1 MAVSYDQLKDGE
13 LLRPP
18 ADLSEPALTVN
29 GTKVLERR
37 YLHRIDNRVVETPGG
52 GFWRVAEEVARGGA
66 SWIDQAGL
74 EARTREYYRAMAS
87 LEFLPNSPTLMN
99 AGKRNGLQYSACYVL
114 PVEDSMDGIFE
125 SVKRAA
131 LIHKSG
137 GGCIAGDARVWTTFC
152 GIEPIEVLVNRA
164 TADGRGSVRHG
175 AGMAYDVRDLGIQTL
190 SMNPFTGETGLRQ
203 VTHVWR
209 FDVPAEKQVA
219 VSMREGV
226 VVQTSDWHPFMVL
239 RGTELVE
246 VPAGALVPGDVVLGP
261 DRPDSYWPWSET
273 RTVGSLA
280 IDPELAW
287 LIGFTLGDG
296 SFGYVPALRQY
307 RVRWFSGAS
316 DVLERVRT
324 VLARAGIQVSIERD
338 ARGVLSVSTLTQR
351 FVHDLL
357 EACGLEKIGP
367 KDDLIRIPEIIAK
380 SPLSVVRAFVAGLLD
395 SDGYVDLDGSPSYTT
410 ASEAMAEDLAA
421 LMGLLGYQPTVRAK
435 APHGKGRRTTYTVQ
449 LCSLPQVDELAGDIG
464 PYLNNAQRRE
474 RLHSTSR
481 KQTALRL
488 SFHLWRDRLATLGV
502 VKARG
507 DEVGG
512 PGPCAAE
519 LNRWSCN
526 VGGRVRR
533 DDLRAIAAQVTPRDP
548 GLGRLLTRLAA
559 NGQEVARVERAAVA
573 KPYYDLTVEGWN
585 TYAAGR
591 SGLAMVHNTGFAF
604 SRLRPSGDIVGS
616 TGGVA
621 SGPVSFMEVFN
632 GATESV
638 KQGGTRRGA
647 NMGIL
652 RIDHPDVLQFIDC
665 KRVLRDGPRAA
676 YEAVA
681 GQLAPAA
688 RDALRKSLLE
698 TQISNFNISLAV
710 TDRFMEALAAD
721 GEYELIHPRSGDVV
735 KRLRARDVFDRMVQ
749 AAWETGDPGV
759 VFIDRINAGP
769 ANPVPEMGPVEATN
783 PCGEQPLYPN
793 EACNLGSINLA
804 RFVRPGGVQVYR
816 HGRGVA
822 GVEAI
827 DWERLERTVRTAIR
841 FLDDVIT
848 VNPYPDTHIDRAV
861 KANRRVGLGVMGWAD
876 LLIDLEIPY
885 DSEEALRLGTEVM
898 RRLNEWA
905 HDESCRLAEERGPFP
920 NWPKSIYKDGRPQR
934 NATVTT
940 IAPTGTIS
948 IIAGCSSGIEP
959 LFALVFDRKGSLDG
973 QLSLEVYERFTE
985 VAKREGFWTEDL
997 ARQVH
1002 QHGTV
1007 RGLDSVPEKWQRVF
1021 GTAHDIHPDWHV
1033 RMQGAFQQHTDNAVS
1048 KTINL
1053 PHDAVPTDVE
1063 RAYTL
1068 AYEAGCNGITV
1079 YRDGSKLG
1087 VLHAGSGGGTE
1098 AAAADG
1104 RTMLERPKAMDGV
1117 TYSVET
1123 PLGTAYITVNHDAEQ
1138 EPREVFVN
1146 QGKAG
1151 SDIAPLSEAIGKL
1164 ASIVLR
1170 VPSPMPPRERL
1181 AEITRRLRGIG
1192 GSTSLGFGPE
1202 RTRSLPDALA
1212 KVLEE
1217 YLDRPRPASQAA
1229 PTQPAPAPQAP
1240 ATSGATMLPIVGAA
1254 LNGNGHANG
1263 HARLRGPRITGDLC
1277 PDCGTALVYEEGCS
1291 KCMGCGYARC

>member
-13 LLRPP
+13 VLRPP
-18 ADLSEPALTVN
+18 ADLPEPALTVN

-37 YLHRIDNRVVETPGG
+37 YLHRIDNRLVETPGG

-74 EARTREYYRAMAS
+74 EARTREYYGAMQS

-137 GGCIAGDARVWTTFC
+137 GG
-152 GIEPIEVLVNRA
+152 
-164 TADGRGSVRHG
+164 
-175 AGMAYDVRDLGIQTL
+175 
-190 SMNPFTGETGLRQ
+190 
-203 VTHVWR
+203 
-209 FDVPAEKQVA
+209 
-219 VSMREGV
+219 
-226 VVQTSDWHPFMVL
+226 
-239 RGTELVE
+239 
-246 VPAGALVPGDVVLGP
+246 
-261 DRPDSYWPWSET
+261 
-273 RTVGSLA
+273 
-280 IDPELAW
+280 
-287 LIGFTLGDG
+287 
-296 SFGYVPALRQY
+296 
-307 RVRWFSGAS
+307 
-316 DVLERVRT
+316 
-324 VLARAGIQVSIERD
+324 
-338 ARGVLSVSTLTQR
+338 
-351 FVHDLL
+351 
-357 EACGLEKIGP
+357 
-367 KDDLIRIPEIIAK
+367 
-380 SPLSVVRAFVAGLLD
+380 
-395 SDGYVDLDGSPSYTT
+395 
-410 ASEAMAEDLAA
+410 
-421 LMGLLGYQPTVRAK
+421 
-435 APHGKGRRTTYTVQ
+435 
-449 LCSLPQVDELAGDIG
+449 
-464 PYLNNAQRRE
+464 
-474 RLHSTSR
+474 
-481 KQTALRL
+481 
-488 SFHLWRDRLATLGV
+488 
-502 VKARG
+502 
-507 DEVGG
+507 
-512 PGPCAAE
+512 
-519 LNRWSCN
+519 
-526 VGGRVRR
+526 
-533 DDLRAIAAQVTPRDP
+533 
-548 GLGRLLTRLAA
+548 
-559 NGQEVARVERAAVA
+559 
-573 KPYYDLTVEGWN
+573 
-585 TYAAGR
+585 
-591 SGLAMVHNTGFAF
+591 TGFAF
-604 SRLRPSGDIVGS
+604 SRLRPSGDLVGT

-652 RIDHPDVLQFIDC
+652 RIDHPDVLHFINC
-665 KRVLRDGPRAA
+665 KRELRDGPRAA

-681 GQLAPAA
+681 GDLSPAA

-721 GEYELIHPRSGDVV
+721 GEYELIHPRSGEIV

-749 AAWETGDPGV
+749 AAWETGDPGI

-804 RFVRPGGVQVYR
+804 RFVRPGGVSLHH
-816 HGRGVA
+816 HGRGLA
-822 GVEAI
+822 GIEAL
-827 DWERLERTVRTAIR
+827 DWERMEGTVRTAIR

-848 VNPYPDTHIDRAV
+848 VNPYPDAHIDRAV

-876 LLIDLEIPY
+876 LLIDLELPY
-885 DSEEALRLGTEVM
+885 DSEDALRLGTEIM

-920 NWPKSIYKDGRPQR
+920 NWPKSIYKDARPQR
-934 NATVTT
+934 NATTTT

-997 ARQVH
+997 ARQV
-1002 QHGTV
+1002 QAHGTV
-1007 RGLDSVPEKWQRVF
+1007 RGLDTVPEKWQRVF
-1021 GTAHDIHPDWHV
+1021 GTAHDIAPDWHV

-1053 PHDAVPTDVE
+1053 PHDAAPDDVE

-1068 AYEAGCNGITV
+1068 AYEAGCSGITV
-1079 YRDGSKLG
+1079 YRDGSKMG
-1087 VLHAGSGGGTE
+1087 VLHAGSGAAPGT
-1098 AAAADG
+1098 AVAADDG
-1104 RTMLERPKAMDGV
+1104 RAMLQRPKAMDGV

-1164 ASIVLR
+1164 ASIALR

-1212 KVLEE
+1212 KVLED
-1217 YLDRPRPASQAA
+1217 YLDRPR
-1229 PTQPAPAPQAP
+1229 TLPAPAAPDSAAKKAP
-1240 ATSGATMLPIVGAA
+1240 ATGGQTLLPMVGAA
-1254 LNGNGHANG
+1254 PNGNGHTNGHANG
-1263 HARLRGPRITGDLC
+1263 HAGLHGPRITGDLC

>member
-1 MAVSYDQLKDGE
+1 MAVSYDQLKEGE
-13 LLRPP
+13 VLRPP

-37 YLHRIDNRVVETPGG
+37 YLHRIDNRLVETPGG

-74 EARTREYYRAMAS
+74 EMRTREYYGAMAS

-137 GGCIAGDARVWTTFC
+137 GG
-152 GIEPIEVLVNRA
+152 
-164 TADGRGSVRHG
+164 
-175 AGMAYDVRDLGIQTL
+175 
-190 SMNPFTGETGLRQ
+190 
-203 VTHVWR
+203 
-209 FDVPAEKQVA
+209 
-219 VSMREGV
+219 
-226 VVQTSDWHPFMVL
+226 
-239 RGTELVE
+239 
-246 VPAGALVPGDVVLGP
+246 
-261 DRPDSYWPWSET
+261 
-273 RTVGSLA
+273 
-280 IDPELAW
+280 
-287 LIGFTLGDG
+287 
-296 SFGYVPALRQY
+296 
-307 RVRWFSGAS
+307 
-316 DVLERVRT
+316 
-324 VLARAGIQVSIERD
+324 
-338 ARGVLSVSTLTQR
+338 
-351 FVHDLL
+351 
-357 EACGLEKIGP
+357 
-367 KDDLIRIPEIIAK
+367 
-380 SPLSVVRAFVAGLLD
+380 
-395 SDGYVDLDGSPSYTT
+395 
-410 ASEAMAEDLAA
+410 
-421 LMGLLGYQPTVRAK
+421 
-435 APHGKGRRTTYTVQ
+435 
-449 LCSLPQVDELAGDIG
+449 
-464 PYLNNAQRRE
+464 
-474 RLHSTSR
+474 
-481 KQTALRL
+481 
-488 SFHLWRDRLATLGV
+488 
-502 VKARG
+502 
-507 DEVGG
+507 
-512 PGPCAAE
+512 
-519 LNRWSCN
+519 
-526 VGGRVRR
+526 
-533 DDLRAIAAQVTPRDP
+533 
-548 GLGRLLTRLAA
+548 
-559 NGQEVARVERAAVA
+559 
-573 KPYYDLTVEGWN
+573 
-585 TYAAGR
+585 
-591 SGLAMVHNTGFAF
+591 TGFAF
-604 SRLRPSGDIVGS
+604 SRLRPSGDLVGT

-652 RIDHPDVLQFIDC
+652 RIDHPDVLTFIDC

-676 YEAVA
+676 YETVA
-681 GQLAPAA
+681 GDLSPAA

-721 GEYELIHPRSGDVV
+721 CEYELIHPRSQEIV
-735 KRLRARDVFDRMVQ
+735 KRLRAREVFDRMVQ

-804 RFVRPGGVQVYR
+804 RFVRPGGVSLHR
-816 HGRGVA
+816 NGRGMA
-822 GVEAI
+822 GVEAL
-827 DWERLERTVRTAIR
+827 DWERIEQTVRIAIR

-848 VNPYPDTHIDRAV
+848 VNPYPDAHIDRAV

-885 DSEEALRLGTEVM
+885 DSEDALRLGTEIM
-898 RRLNEWA
+898 RRMNEWA

-934 NATVTT
+934 NATTTT

-948 IIAGCSSGIEP
+948 IIAGCSSGVEP

-985 VAKREGFWTEDL
+985 IAKREGFWTEDL
-997 ARQVH
+997 ARQV
-1002 QHGTV
+1002 QAHGTV
-1007 RGLDSVPEKWQRVF
+1007 RGLDAVPEKWQRVF

-1053 PHDAVPTDVE
+1053 PHDAVVDDVE

-1068 AYEAGCNGITV
+1068 AYEAGCSGITV
-1079 YRDGSKLG
+1079 YRDGSKMG
-1087 VLHAGSGGGTE
+1087 VLHAGSGGAPG
-1098 AAAADG
+1098 AAAADDG
-1104 RTMLERPKAMDGV
+1104 RTMLARPKCMEGL

-1123 PLGTAYITVNHDAEQ
+1123 PLGTAYITVNHDEEQ

-1170 VPSPMPPRERL
+1170 VPSPMPPTERL

-1212 KVLEE
+1212 KVLED
-1217 YLDRPRPASQAA
+1217 YLDRPRPAPEPPAENAPPKAAAA
-1229 PTQPAPAPQAP
+1229 PNVP
-1240 ATSGATMLPIVGAA
+1240 PIGGAA
-1254 LNGNGHANG
+1254 LNGNGHTNGHANG
-1263 HARLRGPRITGDLC
+1263 HIALHGPRITGDLC
-1277 PDCGTALVYEEGCS
+1277 PDCGTALVYEEGCN

>member
-1 MAVSYDQLKDGE
+1 MAVSYERLKEGE

-18 ADLSEPALTVN
+18 PDLPEPALTPN
-29 GTKVLERR
+29 GLKVLERR
-37 YLHRIDNRVVETPGG
+37 YLHRIGNRIVETPGG
-52 GFWRVAEEVARGGA
+52 AFWRVAEEVARGGA

-74 EARTREYYRAMAS
+74 EERTRAYYRAMAS

-114 PVEDSMDGIFE
+114 PVEDSMEGIFE

-137 GGCIAGDARVWTTFC
+137 GG
-152 GIEPIEVLVNRA
+152 
-164 TADGRGSVRHG
+164 
-175 AGMAYDVRDLGIQTL
+175 
-190 SMNPFTGETGLRQ
+190 
-203 VTHVWR
+203 
-209 FDVPAEKQVA
+209 
-219 VSMREGV
+219 
-226 VVQTSDWHPFMVL
+226 
-239 RGTELVE
+239 
-246 VPAGALVPGDVVLGP
+246 
-261 DRPDSYWPWSET
+261 
-273 RTVGSLA
+273 
-280 IDPELAW
+280 
-287 LIGFTLGDG
+287 
-296 SFGYVPALRQY
+296 
-307 RVRWFSGAS
+307 
-316 DVLERVRT
+316 
-324 VLARAGIQVSIERD
+324 
-338 ARGVLSVSTLTQR
+338 
-351 FVHDLL
+351 
-357 EACGLEKIGP
+357 
-367 KDDLIRIPEIIAK
+367 
-380 SPLSVVRAFVAGLLD
+380 
-395 SDGYVDLDGSPSYTT
+395 
-410 ASEAMAEDLAA
+410 
-421 LMGLLGYQPTVRAK
+421 
-435 APHGKGRRTTYTVQ
+435 
-449 LCSLPQVDELAGDIG
+449 
-464 PYLNNAQRRE
+464 
-474 RLHSTSR
+474 
-481 KQTALRL
+481 
-488 SFHLWRDRLATLGV
+488 
-502 VKARG
+502 
-507 DEVGG
+507 
-512 PGPCAAE
+512 
-519 LNRWSCN
+519 
-526 VGGRVRR
+526 
-533 DDLRAIAAQVTPRDP
+533 
-548 GLGRLLTRLAA
+548 
-559 NGQEVARVERAAVA
+559 
-573 KPYYDLTVEGWN
+573 
-585 TYAAGR
+585 
-591 SGLAMVHNTGFAF
+591 TGFAF
-604 SRLRPSGDIVGS
+604 SRLRPRGDIVGS

-652 RIDHPDVLQFIDC
+652 RVDHPDVLQFIDC
-665 KRVLRDGPRAA
+665 KRVLNEGARAA

-681 GQLAPAA
+681 DQLTPAA
-688 RDALRKSLLE
+688 REALRKRLLE
-698 TQISNFNISLAV
+698 TQIANFNISVAV

-721 GEYELIHPRSGDVV
+721 EEYELVHPRTGEVV
-735 KRLRARDVFDRMVQ
+735 RRLRAREVFDRMVQ

-804 RFVRPGGVQVYR
+804 RFVRPGGVAR
-816 HGRGVA
+816 HRSARGLA

-827 DWERLERTVRTAIR
+827 DWERLEQTVRLAIR

-848 VNPYPDTHIDRAV
+848 VNPYPDQLIDRAV

-898 RRLNEWA
+898 RRINEWA

-959 LFALVFDRKGSLDG
+959 LFALVFDRRGSLDG

-997 ARQVH
+997 ARQVYAR
-1002 QHGTV
+1002 GTV
-1007 RGLDSVPEKWQRVF
+1007 RGLPSVPEKWQRVF
-1021 GTAHDIHPDWHV
+1021 GTAHDIAPEWHV
-1033 RMQGAFQQHTDNAVS
+1033 RMQAAFQQHTDNAVS

-1053 PHDAVPTDVE
+1053 PHDATVADVE
-1063 RAYTL
+1063 RAYRL

-1079 YRDGSKLG
+1079 YRDGSKEG
-1087 VLHAGSGGGTE
+1087 VLHVGAGE
-1098 AAAADG
+1098 AKAATPDDPRA
-1104 RTMLERPKAMDGV
+1104 MLARPKAMEGV

-1123 PLGTAYITVNHDAEQ
+1123 PLGTAYITINHDEEH

-1164 ASIVLR
+1164 ASIALR
-1170 VPSPMPPRERL
+1170 IPSPMPPRDRL
-1181 AEITRRLRGIG
+1181 REITRRLRGIG
-1192 GSTSLGFGPE
+1192 GSTSLGFGPD

-1212 KVLEE
+1212 RVLDE
-1217 YLDRPRPASQAA
+1217 YLERPRPPGGEASGPEPPPVKGAA
-1229 PTQPAPAPQAP
+1229 VNGYTN
-1240 ATSGATMLPIVGAA
+1240 GATPHGAEGLA
-1254 LNGNGHANG
+1254 LRPA
-1263 HARLRGPRITGDLC
+1263 RITGELC

-1291 KCMGCGYARC
+1291 KCLGCGYARC